1 MCVNPETGPLNSLNV
16 YFCLQGGNLMHRKQK
31 SRNKKALS
39 YAQHFRYRKKEMIKA
54 LPQPCPFSHP
64 FLQKIFP
71 FSFTDEAIKD
81 VQLPLGWKVF
91 TFPANPGIFFSY
103 ALHFLLFRPQ
113 FQYVYLFIFLHTHLL
128 LQSCVFLLR
137 YLTSNIKCQ
146 PVVCFQ
152 EFVMLQWYSRIY

>member
-81 VQLPLGWKVF
+81 VQLPQDGRSSHSQPILGYSF
-91 TFPANPGIFFSY
+91 HMLCIFSFFDPNFNTCIYLYFCTHIFCFNHAYFYY
-103 ALHFLLFRPQ
+103 A
-113 FQYVYLFIFLHTHLL
+113 I
-128 LQSCVFLLR
+128 
-137 YLTSNIKCQ
+137 
-146 PVVCFQ
+146 
-152 EFVMLQWYSRIY
+152 